1 MCAYFEME
9 ILMPYARVATALSI
23 ESIWTSAIIADK
35 DLDGNSIIGER

>member
-23 ESIWTSAIIADK
+23 ESIWTFAIIADK
-35 DLDGNSIIGER
+35 NSDRGTIIGER